1 MAEMKIMVTGG
12 AGFIGS
18 NVVDAY
24 LALGHDVIV
33 ADDLS
38 TGKRANVNPAATL
51 REVDIASP
59 EFIALVTRER
69 PDVLN
74 HHAAQTSVRVSVDDP
89 LNDCRRNILGSLN
102 VIDAAQRAGVS
113 KLIYISSGGAIYGE
127 PTTLPCDEEHQI
139 RPDSPYGASKH
150 APEHYLDIYQ
160 RLHGLR
166 YTALRYGNV
175 YGPRQDPFG
184 EAGVIA
190 IFTARMLAGESVTIN
205 GNGEQER
212 DFVFVG
218 DVVRANVAAL
228 ERADNTAVNIGAGV
242 GTSVNEIYAQLRDAT
257 GYQLPATYGP
267 PRPGETFRIYLN
279 IQRAAQLLDWT
290 PQVSLADGL
299 AQTVASLRLNSSAS
313 GLVRRD

>member
-1 MAEMKIMVTGG
+1 V
-12 AGFIGS
+12 
-18 NVVDAY
+18 
-24 LALGHDVIV
+24 LV

-38 TGKRANVNPAATL
+38 TGKRANVNPRATL
-51 REVDIASP
+51 HEVDIASP
-59 EFIALVTRER
+59 DFTALVERER
-69 PDVLN
+69 PDVIN

-102 VIDAAQRAGVS
+102 VIEAARRAGVG

-127 PTTLPCDEEHQI
+127 PVALPCAEDHPI

-160 RLHGLR
+160 RLYGLR

-175 YGPRQDPFG
+175 YGPRQDPYG

-190 IFTARMLAGESVTIN
+190 IFTARMLANESVTIN
-205 GNGEQER
+205 GTGEQQR
-212 DFVFVG
+212 DFVYVG

-228 ERADNTAVNIGAGV
+228 DRADNTAVNIGMGV
-242 GTSVNEIYAQLRDAT
+242 GTTVNEIYALLRDAT
-257 GYQLPATYGP
+257 GYGQAAEHGPA
-267 PRPGETFRIYLN
+267 RPGETFRIYLD
-279 IQRAAQLLDWT
+279 IRHAADVLGWT

-299 AQTVASLRLNSSAS
+299 TRTVASLRPA
-313 GLVRRD
+313 